1 MPLVGKD
8 GNDGQHKMTDMV
20 AGHKGASERRVASS
34 NISLSGDLRAKAA
47 QDIVKDHA
55 QPLAKR
61 AAPQS
66 EKSLSASK
74 RDAIWLSAIAKDRD
88 AQALTALFDV
98 YTPKLKGWLM
108 ARGAG
113 DATAEDVV
121 QDVMLKVWTGA
132 HMFDPAKASFAT
144 WVYRMTRNRWI
155 DHQRK
160 HSRMD
165 VRDPDLMRVIA
176 DDEVPSA
183 ENGYIEQQESHW
195 LNEEID
201 KLTPSQQVAIRMA
214 YMEFKTHKEISE
226 ETGLPLG
233 TVKTRIRS
241 AMQALKANMADRDK
255 S

>member
-1 MPLVGKD
+1 MS
-8 GNDGQHKMTDMV
+8 V
-20 AGHKGASERRVASS
+20 APPENPDS
-34 NISLSGDLRAKAA
+34 NEPVSKPRS
-47 QDIVKDHA
+47 VT
-55 QPLAKR
+55 
-61 AAPQS
+61 QS
-66 EKSLSASK
+66 PKSLSASK
-74 RDAIWLSAIAKDRD
+74 RDAAWLKVISEDRD
-88 AQALTALFDV
+88 AKALSALFDI

-160 HSRMD
+160 HGRVD
-165 VRDPDLMRVIA
+165 VRDPELMKTIA

-183 ENGYIEQQESHW
+183 ETGYMEQQETSW
-195 LNEEID
+195 LQEEIAR
-201 KLTPSQQVAIRMA
+201 LTPSQQTAIRMA

-241 AMQALKANMADRDK
+241 AMQALKSNMGERRR